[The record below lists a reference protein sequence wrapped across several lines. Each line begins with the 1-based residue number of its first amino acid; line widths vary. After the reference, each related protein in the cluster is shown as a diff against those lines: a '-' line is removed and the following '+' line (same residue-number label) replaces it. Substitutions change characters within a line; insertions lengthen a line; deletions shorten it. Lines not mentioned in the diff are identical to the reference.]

1 MGTHFKCTIVD
12 VLRGRAKSVEYIQ
25 KAINFEFD
33 RCQQWSVKNSIFIE
47 VNCLLI
53 VFLERI
59 EHMRGLESRI
69 NLITDKGCC
78 LYQATRQSKLME
90 SLSHKKRDDMKTASL
105 GRRTRA
111 GQHRDVSTQGD
122 CESRGPL
129 IECIRVL
136 NRLTT
141 ELHAE
146 ASCIRSEISEIH
158 DSFGEQN
165 SEQNDVKKEL
175 FEMSKYVRIL
185 EHRLKQVSN

>member
-1 MGTHFKCTIVD
+1 M
-12 VLRGRAKSVEYIQ
+12 R
-25 KAINFEFD
+25 
-33 RCQQWSVKNSIFIE
+33 
-47 VNCLLI
+47 LI